1 MVLALGAVEALYDK
15 VKERKD
21 KKKKQAYE
29 AGMKAGM
36 EKAGGGAGM
45 TVGRKKGGKMGK
57 PKGCGAAQRGF
68 GKAMMCGGHVKG
80 KKK

>member
-1 MVLALGAVEALYDK
+1 
-15 VKERKD
+15 
-21 KKKKQAYE
+21 
-29 AGMKAGM
+29 M

-45 TVGRKKGGKMGK
+45 TVGRKNGGKAGSKMGK
-57 PKGCGAAQRGF
+57 PKGVGCAQRGY